1 MLGQDPI
8 KAGEQLQQFAE
19 NLQQKAQRYSAL
31 HQRLGSVGVTE
42 RSAGGEVTVTVDAN
56 GVLTDLELSERTKG
70 MDPAMVSATIM
81 SCLRQA
87 QAKLREQVA
96 TSATNPPV
104 TTSSTSTPNA
114 SPTRSTRTGTIRPCA
129 NCRSVDS
136 KTNRLNGN
144 RNRDG
149 LGHVHSRTKTTIWVA
164 GPSCG
169 VRERTLMADFQVV
182 LEELR
187 SHAKTMES
195 FSQRAGTAAD
205 AGSHLAGLD
214 EAYGVLCQPFGS
226 MVREPQNRGAEALA
240 KTQKVTQNLARAL
253 DEAANAY
260 ERLEEFI
267 VERLN
272 RIGRDVEAS
281 GNFVHGGGA
290 R

>member
-1 MLGQDPI
+1 
-8 KAGEQLQQFAE
+8 
-19 NLQQKAQRYSAL
+19 
-31 HQRLGSVGVTE
+31 
-42 RSAGGEVTVTVDAN
+42 
-56 GVLTDLELSERTKG
+56 
-70 MDPAMVSATIM
+70 
-81 SCLRQA
+81 
-87 QAKLREQVA
+87 
-96 TSATNPPV
+96 
-104 TTSSTSTPNA
+104 
-114 SPTRSTRTGTIRPCA
+114 
-129 NCRSVDS
+129 
-136 KTNRLNGN
+136 
-144 RNRDG
+144 
-149 LGHVHSRTKTTIWVA
+149 
-164 GPSCG
+164 
-169 VRERTLMADFQVV
+169 MADFQVV

-267 VERLN
+267 VERLS

>member
-1 MLGQDPI
+1 M
-8 KAGEQLQQFAE
+8 
-19 NLQQKAQRYSAL
+19 S
-31 HQRLGSVGVTE
+31 T
-42 RSAGGEVTVTVDAN
+42 
-56 GVLTDLELSERTKG
+56 LSY
-70 MDPAMVSATIM
+70 
-81 SCLRQA
+81 
-87 QAKLREQVA
+87 
-96 TSATNPPV
+96 
-104 TTSSTSTPNA
+104 
-114 SPTRSTRTGTIRPCA
+114 PTLFR
-129 NCRSVDS
+129 
-136 KTNRLNGN
+136 
-144 RNRDG
+144 
-149 LGHVHSRTKTTIWVA
+149 
-164 GPSCG
+164 
-169 VRERTLMADFQVV
+169 
-182 LEELR
+182 
-187 SHAKTMES
+187 
-195 FSQRAGTAAD
+195 SQRAGTAAD